1 MDRQCDVR
9 CHEATHEICTCVCR
23 GKFHGV
29 ANRPGGL
36 QAVFATPSVTNLEAL
51 VDGSRVAS
59 ARPGNSPLVS
69 SRYCHAPL
77 PHLRLALE

>member
-51 VDGSRVAS
+51 VDGSRVVFRETRQLTLSFFEVLPCSS
-59 ARPGNSPLVS
+59 ATPPTRT
-69 SRYCHAPL
+69 
-77 PHLRLALE
+77 